1 MRGVRSVTSFALAI
15 LIVALP
21 ACDGDGSGDEA
32 APSETGSVASPTGA
46 DGASPSP
53 EVGVGEVPPPSQ
65 DLEASDFD
73 PIYFDDPGSATVD
86 NGWLPLVPGTQ
97 LVFKGSTVE
106 DDERE
111 FHRLV
116 VTVTDLTKAVE
127 GVRTRVVW
135 DQDFSGGE
143 LVESEIAFL
152 AQDRGGHVWRLGE
165 YPEEYEEGEFVK
177 APAWIAGTK
186 DSQAGIAM
194 LAEPETRTE
203 SYAQGLAPSV
213 KWDDRAQVYRTGQET
228 CVPAGC
234 YEDVLVMEEFEPSV
248 PGAFQLKYYAPGV
261 GNVRVGW
268 RGEVTD
274 RETLKLVKIVQLDT
288 DALEAARARALELE
302 ARAYEIKTGIYGQT
316 DPAQVG

>member
-1 MRGVRSVTSFALAI
+1 MRRLLTMAGA
-15 LIVALP
+15 VALLAA
-21 ACDGDGSGDEA
+21 ACTEEGPQDAGTPGE
-32 APSETGSVASPTGA
+32 SPTPT
-46 DGASPSP
+46 SEVETPSV
-53 EVGVGEVPPPSQ
+53 EVGDGEVPPPSQ
-65 DLEASDFD
+65 DLQASDFD

-86 NGWLPLVPGTQ
+86 NEWLPLVAGTR

-106 DDERE
+106 DADRE

-116 VTVTDLTKAVE
+116 VTVTDLTKVIE
-127 GVRTRVVW
+127 GVRTRVIW

-152 AQDRGGHVWRLGE
+152 AQDNGGNVWRLGE

-186 DSQAGIAM
+186 GSQAGIAM
-194 LAEPETRTE
+194 LAEPETRE
-203 SYAQGLAPSV
+203 DSYAQGLAPSV
-213 KWDDRAQVYRTGQET
+213 KWDDRAQVYQAGQET

-234 YEDVLVMEEFEPSV
+234 YEGVLVMEEFEPSI
-248 PGAFQLKYYAPGV
+248 PGAFQLKYYARGV

-274 RETLKLVKIVQLDT
+274 RETLKLVKIVELD
-288 DALEAARARALELE
+288 AEGLEVARAMALELE
-302 ARAYEIKTGIYGQT
+302 ERAYEIKKGIYGHT
-316 DPAQVG
+316 DPAEPG